1 MSAYLSDPCSTAKAS
16 DIQHGAPIRVTK
28 VLNATTVSTF
38 AGGCRP
44 LRVGPQVLLSALLD
58 GGAPDAPR
66 GQHTQRCVCAR
77 TTWHPT
83 HACTA
88 VCRSL
93 WPSAAVKRA
102 ANLCF
107 ACIQGGIH
115 TDTSRYSITPFDD
128 GCGLRRCSARTS
140 DAPHAVWALGSMAHA
155 AERARAKCQHRNPC
169 PLSAA
174 QRSMDGA
181 VSVGGWW
188 GGERAARLRLLPAAM
203 RVRGRLNKSVPQG

>member
-1 MSAYLSDPCSTAKAS
+1 MRHEGSIHSVVCV
-16 DIQHGAPIRVTK
+16 R
-28 VLNATTVSTF
+28 
-38 AGGCRP
+38 
-44 LRVGPQVLLSALLD
+44 
-58 GGAPDAPR
+58 APR
-66 GQHTQRCVCAR
+66 GIRR
-77 TTWHPT
+77 TL
-83 HACTA
+83 AL
-88 VCRSL
+88 R
-93 WPSAAVKRA
+93 SAARFGRPRPSSVLLNTAEHDRSRRRA

-155 AERARAKCQHRNPC
+155 AERARAKCQHLNPC

-203 RVRGRLNKSVPQG
+203 RVRGRLNKSAPQG